1 MPTEYHTHPSDHALE
16 QYALGRLPEDE
27 LASLEEHLL
36 VCPGCQDR
44 LAETDAFIRAA
55 RQAAHNFMMLP
66 PSRWQLIRARLERWM
81 ENPTPLWAAAAAA
94 VLALAFLIPRFLW
107 APAGRQAPAL
117 TVVLQSVRG
126 PEPLGATRA
135 PAARP
140 LRLRWDMSGLNN
152 AACCRLELAD
162 AAGRPVAR
170 HQIHGATEPLEWR
183 VPPLAPGR
191 YWLRL
196 YALAPGAELLREFGL
211 QVQ

>member
-1 MPTEYHTHPSDHALE
+1 MATEYDLHPSDQALE

-36 VCPGCQDR
+36 ICPGCQDR
-44 LAETDAFIRAA
+44 LAETDAFIRAT

-81 ENPTPLWAAAAAA
+81 ENPAPLWAAAAAA
-94 VLALAFLIPRFLW
+94 VLAVVFLAPRLLW
-107 APAGRQAPAL
+107 APAGNQLPV
-117 TVVLQSVRG
+117 TVILQSVRG
-126 PEPLGATRA
+126 PELVGAAQA

-140 LRLRWDMSGLNN
+140 LRLRWDTSGLDS
-152 AACCRLELAD
+152 ASCCRLELVD
-162 AAGRPVAR
+162 ASGRPVVR
-170 HQIHGATEPLEWR
+170 HQVRLAAEPAEWR
-183 VPPLAPGR
+183 LAPLAPGR

-211 QVQ
+211 QVR